1 MAVELRDE
9 NVLRRF
15 DKLVTMDIIHHSPSK
30 VISIIDQDF
39 PVRVV
44 SRHASRWYMI

>member
-1 MAVELRDE
+1 MDLRDE

-15 DKLVTMDIIHHSPSK
+15 DKLVRMDIIRHSPSK

-44 SRHASRWYMI
+44 SRHASRWCMV